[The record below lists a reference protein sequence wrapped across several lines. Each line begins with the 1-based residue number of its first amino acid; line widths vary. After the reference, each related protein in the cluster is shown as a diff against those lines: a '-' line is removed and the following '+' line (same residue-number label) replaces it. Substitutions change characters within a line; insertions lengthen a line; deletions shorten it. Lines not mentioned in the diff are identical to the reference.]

1 MCSIILKKSEKYF
14 LDKKYFLVKN
24 GKVRSWDILEN
35 GKNVINEN
43 IFKKGEIIGNFF
55 NCLSKDIKILVPE
68 VGIEIEALENETELE
83 EIDIPLKDL
92 IKNSYLEK
100 IINHLIRTNFI
111 KFLYQLYDTK
121 GYILAIL
128 KFYADGD
135 EKLLKTELK
144 YENFSISKSQFY
156 LVYSKLKEEK
166 YIKEREK
173 SIYLNIRKIDNYL
186 KKFEK

>member
-1 MCSIILKKSEKYF
+1 M
-14 LDKKYFLVKN
+14 KN

-55 NCLSKDIKILVPE
+55 NCLSKDIKILGPE
-68 VGIEIEALENETELE
+68 VGIETELE

-173 SIYLNIRKIDNYL
+173 SIFVLEAK
-186 KKFEK
+186 